1 MYDTNNYSLMDNLGK
16 NRTIISGKEEKKLN
30 KTSSINNF
38 KHHTK

>member
-38 KHHTK
+38 KYHTK